1 MNKGEELVVKLDME
15 SAVLFVENGVNASKD
30 AFFVET
36 EFGRIA
42 VESYPKGIEG
52 YGQVEVS
59 TWEDAPPT
67 RWARMNSYER
77 CDYHCIIMRGKTR
90 FGTHSR
96 VIEAMST
103 CMLMELFEE
112 VPEEILDAAIKVY
125 INDIDFYVPS
135 INFLEEE
142 YVKNHFGLITRH
154 NSNIR
159 DLVRGNIRQR
169 EMSASMVIGSGR
181 ALSLTK
187 HGSKHG
193 SWDPDY
199 IYDFDHG
206 YNRTM
211 MYVIL
216 YALYAL
222 KTPRKMLRESPR
234 HVSVINSNDGYIDM
248 IKSADV
254 FDTAFEIV

>member
-1 MNKGEELVVKLDME
+1 MVKLDME

-36 EFGRIA
+36 DFGRIA
-42 VESYPKGIEG
+42 VETYPKGIEG
-52 YGQVEVS
+52 YRQVDVS

-96 VIEAMST
+96 VIEALST

-112 VPEEILDAAIKVY
+112 VPEEILDAAVKVY
-125 INDIDFYVPS
+125 INDVDLYVPS

-159 DLVRGNIRQR
+159 DIVRDNIRQR
-169 EMSASMVIGSGR
+169 EMAASIVIGSGR

-187 HGSKHG
+187 HGS
-193 SWDPDY
+193 WEPEY
-199 IYDFDHG
+199 IYDFDYG

-211 MYVIL
+211 MYIML
-216 YALYAL
+216 YALYEL

-234 HVSVINSNDGYIDM
+234 HITVINNTNGLTGT
-248 IKSADV
+248 IKSTDV